1 MFRYSKRNAK
11 DLIER
16 FKKSKKIDY
25 DDLSFLEGI
34 NSQNI
39 ILLNKMLDDY
49 DKNLTKS
56 KDEEFNIICFFIRQ
70 FPPFN
75 SNVRI
80 DKLIKDAEVEY
91 FFSDHGNIKEYLTF
105 LIGEYNREPSNEEAD
120 IIEIYK
126 KIRIFLNHLKIKY
139 N

>member
-1 MFRYSKRNAK
+1 
-11 DLIER
+11 
-16 FKKSKKIDY
+16 
-25 DDLSFLEGI
+25 
-34 NSQNI
+34 
-39 ILLNKMLDDY
+39 MLDDY

-56 KDEEFNIICFFIRQ
+56 KDEEFNIIDFFIRQ
-70 FPPFN
+70 LPPFN
-75 SNVRI
+75 SNISEIDLLVRS
-80 DKLIKDAEVEY
+80 KN
-91 FFSDHGNIKEYLTF
+91 FFGGHEDIKEYLTW